1 MYVAPTSLT
10 NLVDHFNNVEHVP
23 VQRRTIA
30 AYIKL
35 LENAKILY
43 VCPRFDP
50 ASLRSIRSCRSERA
64 CGI

>member
-1 MYVAPTSLT
+1 MYGVPTSLT
-10 NLVDHFNNVEHVP
+10 NLVDRFNNVEYVP
-23 VQRRTIA
+23 VQSRTIA

-43 VCPRFDP
+43 ECARFDLV
-50 ASLRSIRSCRSERA
+50 SLRSTRSCRSGRA